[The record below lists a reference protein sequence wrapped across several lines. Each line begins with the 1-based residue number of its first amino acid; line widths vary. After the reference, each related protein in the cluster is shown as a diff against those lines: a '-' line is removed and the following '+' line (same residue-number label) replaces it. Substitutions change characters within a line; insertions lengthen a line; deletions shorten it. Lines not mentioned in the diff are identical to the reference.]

1 MMSSTQMNME
11 EYEQEQIDLVE
22 YRCVF
27 DLILDL
33 LFLILVFW

>member
-11 EYEQEQIDLVE
+11 EYEQEQIDPVE

-33 LFLILVFW
+33 FLILVFC

>member
-27 DLILDL
+27 DLVLD